1 MTASRTRP
9 AHAAP
14 RLRRRA
20 FLQLAAAG
28 AAVPLPGG
36 TAGAGQGF
44 PRSLDLDVIQSGHSL
59 TDPIVPMLDAIVAS
73 VGGRSAMRRIDRST
87 VPGSPMDW
95 RWNNRNEHL
104 PDAREAIADYDV
116 LVLTERVP
124 LSNTMEGHA
133 SEDMALRWFTH
144 AWTNGSR
151 GNGAATVLY
160 ATWVHIDSGPDFEN
174 VYHDP
179 EAHIPFRDRLPLEM
193 ARWEAI
199 QAHVNTNRPA
209 GSPPMRMIPGPLI
222 LDAVAGAIEDGT
234 APGLDSLDAL
244 FSDTIHVN
252 DAGAYLI
259 ALAHYAV
266 IYGRDPR
273 DLPRRIGKRGQPE
286 PELSAWMRDLVWKT
300 VRAYPGTGLDEPG

>member
-124 LSNTMEGHA
+124 L
-133 SEDMALRWFTH
+133 
-144 AWTNGSR
+144 
-151 GNGAATVLY
+151 
-160 ATWVHIDSGPDFEN
+160 
-174 VYHDP
+174 
-179 EAHIPFRDRLPLEM
+179 
-193 ARWEAI
+193 
-199 QAHVNTNRPA
+199 
-209 GSPPMRMIPGPLI
+209 
-222 LDAVAGAIEDGT
+222 
-234 APGLDSLDAL
+234 
-244 FSDTIHVN
+244 
-252 DAGAYLI
+252 
-259 ALAHYAV
+259 
-266 IYGRDPR
+266 
-273 DLPRRIGKRGQPE
+273 
-286 PELSAWMRDLVWKT
+286 
-300 VRAYPGTGLDEPG
+300 